1 MAVATGSQIRPEL
14 SAVDYTPFLQA
25 AGQSAQMQAQGI
37 GAAVGGAV
45 KGFES
50 YVQNKEREK
59 QAQGVIKAADVL
71 SSGFEPILQK
81 VDPRIAT
88 ALQDL
93 RTRIS
98 DPNLST
104 TERATAAKS
113 FMEQAPT
120 LLNAGVKFLDTQLVT
135 QARAGEAAAKAAE
148 KLSKEKVAAA
158 ARNYAIGKPIDQELT
173 PEQQNE
179 AFVLGMG
186 MREKGQMTERVDKI
200 VDGKVVPYNVT
211 TNLLTGDVKESQIR
225 EPYMSGAE
233 QLKVESTKKLMDI
246 GAEEYKKLGADVE
259 SATAQADLAD
269 QINYA
274 LENNATTGPFAEA
287 SAVVRNLAE
296 SILGG
301 NYEAAIQKLYVQGVS
316 ALSNR
321 QIRDLARGL
330 GSMSNDDRI
339 AFAKSFVN
347 IKDPKQAVRYYAEV
361 AKLNKERADARK
373 EFADQLLA
381 DGKTL
386 DVINSELFKM
396 KKEEPLISAI
406 ARERIFGS
414 QTKTEQPTQE
424 PTFTPAQ
431 AKAEL
436 ERRKAEKAKQ

>member
-1 MAVATGSQIRPEL
+1 MAFATGSQIRPEL

-135 QARAGEAAAKAAE
+135 QARAGEIAAKAAE

-186 MREKGQMTERVDKI
+186 MREKGQMTERVDK
-200 VDGKVVPYNVT
+200 VVNGKVVPYQVT
-211 TNLLTGDVKESQIR
+211 KNLLTGEVKESQIR
-225 EPYMSGAE
+225 ESFLGAAE
-233 QLKVESTKKLMDI
+233 QIDIKNKEKLMDI
-246 GAEEYKKLGADVE
+246 GAEEYKKLGADV
-259 SATAQADLAD
+259 ATASAQAELAD
-269 QINYA
+269 QIDYA
-274 LENNATTGPFAEA
+274 MEQGAVTGPFAEA
-287 SAVVRNLAE
+287 SAFVKSVAE
-296 SILGG
+296 SVFGG
-301 NYEAAIQKLYVQGVS
+301 DYNAAIQKLYVQGGKGLTI
-316 ALSNR
+316 AQR
-321 QIRDLARGL
+321 REMAKGL
-330 GSMSNDDRI
+330 GSMSDDDRKD
-339 AFAKSFVN
+339 FDKGLMS
-347 IKDPKQAVRYYAEV
+347 IKDPRQAVKYYVEV
-361 AKLNKERADARK
+361 VRLNRERANARK
-373 EFADQLLA
+373 AFANRLLA

-386 DVINSELFKM
+386 DVVNSELFAL
-396 KKEEPLISAI
+396 KEQEPFISAI
-406 ARERIFGS
+406 ARERVFGS
-414 QTKTEQPTQE
+414 QTKTEQPQQ
-424 PTFTPAQ
+424 TPKITPEQ
-431 AKAEL
+431 AKAEI

>member
-45 KGFES
+45 KGFEG

-120 LLNAGVKFLDTQLVT
+120 LLNAGVKFLDTQLIT
-135 QARAGEAAAKAAE
+135 QARAGEVAAKAAE

-186 MREKGQMTERVDKI
+186 MREKGQMTERVDR
-200 VDGKVVPYNVT
+200 VVNGKVVPYQVT

-225 EPYMSGAE
+225 ESFLGAAE
-233 QLKVESTKKLMDI
+233 QIDIKNKEKLMDI
-246 GAEEYKKLGADVE
+246 GAKEYEKLGTDVTTA
-259 SATAQADLAD
+259 SAQAELAD
-269 QINYA
+269 QIDYA
-274 LENNATTGPFAEA
+274 LEQGAVTGAFAEA
-287 SAVVRNLAE
+287 SAYVKNIAE
-296 SILGG
+296 SVFGG
-301 NYEAAIQKLYVQGVS
+301 DYNAAIQRLYVQGGKGLTI
-316 ALSNR
+316 AQR
-321 QIRDLARGL
+321 REMAKGL
-330 GSMSNDDRI
+330 GAMSNDDRKD
-339 AFAKSFVN
+339 FDKGLMS
-347 IKDPKQAVRYYAEV
+347 IKDPKQAVKYYVEV
-361 AKLNKERADARK
+361 VRLNKERADARK
-373 EFADQLLA
+373 AFADQLIA
-381 DGKTL
+381 DRKTL
-386 DVINSELFKM
+386 DVVNSELFKL
-396 KKEEPLISAI
+396 KQQEPFISAI
-406 ARERIFGS
+406 ARERVFGS
-414 QTKTEQPTQE
+414 QTKTEQPPQ
-424 PTFTPAQ
+424 TPKITPEQ
-431 AKAEL
+431 AKAEI

>member
-186 MREKGQMTERVDKI
+186 MREKGQMTERVDKV

-274 LENNATTGPFAEA
+274 LEQGATAGPFAEA
-287 SAVVRNLAE
+287 SALVRNLAE
-296 SILGG
+296 STLGG
-301 NYEAAIQKLYVQGVS
+301 NYNAAIQKLYTQGVR
-316 ALSNR
+316 ALSNQ
-321 QIRDLARGL
+321 QIRALAKGL
-330 GSMSNDDRI
+330 GSMSNDDRT
-339 AFAKSFVN
+339 AFEKSFVS
-347 IKDPKQAVRYYAEV
+347 IKDPKEAVRYYAEV
-361 AKLNKERADARK
+361 ARLNKERADARK
-373 EFADQLLA
+373 AFADQLIA
-381 DGKTL
+381 EGKTL
-386 DVINSELFKM
+386 DVINSELFKL
-396 KKEEPLISAI
+396 KKEEPFISAI

-414 QTKTEQPTQE
+414 QVAAEQPPQTSE
-424 PTFTPAQ
+424 ITPEQARAELARRRSGQ
-431 AKAEL
+431 AK
-436 ERRKAEKAKQ
+436 Q

>member
-71 SSGFEPILQK
+71 SSGFEPILEK

-120 LLNAGVKFLDTQLVT
+120 LLNAGVKFLDAQLIAK
-135 QARAGEAAAKAAE
+135 ARTDELAAKAAE
-148 KLSKEKVAAA
+148 KVRKENIASA
-158 ARNYAIGKPIDQELT
+158 ARNIAIGKPVTQKLT
-173 PEQQNE
+173 PDEENE
-179 AFVLGMG
+179 AFVAAAT
-186 MREKGQMTERVDKI
+186 MREKGQMTERVDK
-200 VDGKVVPYNVT
+200 VVNGKVVPYQVT
-211 TNLLTGDVKESQIR
+211 TNLLTGEVKESQIR
-225 EPYMSGAE
+225 ESFLGAAE
-233 QLKVESTKKLMDI
+233 QIDIKNKEKLMDI
-246 GAEEYKKLGADVE
+246 GAKEYEKLGTDVTTA
-259 SATAQADLAD
+259 SAQAELAD
-269 QINYA
+269 QIDYA
-274 LENNATTGPFAEA
+274 MEQGAVTGPFAEA
-287 SAVVRNLAE
+287 SAFVKSIAE
-296 SILGG
+296 SVFGG
-301 NYEAAIQKLYVQGVS
+301 DYNAAIQKLYVQGGKGLTI
-316 ALSNR
+316 AQR
-321 QIRDLARGL
+321 REMAKGL
-330 GSMSNDDRI
+330 GSMSDDDRKD
-339 AFAKSFVN
+339 FDKGLMS
-347 IKDPKQAVRYYAEV
+347 IKDPRQAVKYYVEV
-361 AKLNKERADARK
+361 VRLNRERANARK
-373 EFADQLLA
+373 AFANRLLA

-386 DVINSELFKM
+386 DVVNSELFKL
-396 KKEEPLISAI
+396 KEQEPFISAI
-406 ARERIFGS
+406 ARERVFGS
-414 QTKTEQPTQE
+414 QTKTEQPPQ
-424 PTFTPAQ
+424 TPKITPEQ
-431 AKAEL
+431 AKAEI

>member
-71 SSGFEPILQK
+71 SSGFEPILEK

-120 LLNAGVKFLDTQLVT
+120 LLNAGVKFLDAQLVT
-135 QARAGEAAAKAAE
+135 KARTDELAAKAAE
-148 KLSKEKVAAA
+148 KTRKENIASA
-158 ARNYAIGKPIDQELT
+158 ARNIAIGKPVTQNLT
-173 PEQQNE
+173 PDEENE
-179 AFVLGMG
+179 AFVAAAT
-186 MREKGQMTERVDKI
+186 MREKGQMTERVDEF
-200 VDGKVVPYNVT
+200 VDGKVVPYQVT
-211 TNLLTGDVKESQIR
+211 TNLLTGDVKRSQIR
-225 EPYMSGAE
+225 ESFLSSEEQAKLESRKEAIKMGAE
-233 QLKVESTKKLMDI
+233 TVKKTR
-246 GAEEYKKLGADVE
+246 EFAD
-259 SATAQADLAD
+259 SASAQAELAD
-269 QINYA
+269 QLVYA
-274 LENNATTGPFAEA
+274 IEQGATTGPFAEA
-287 SAVVRNLAE
+287 SATVKSAAE
-296 SILGG
+296 AVFGG
-301 NYEAAIQKLYVQGVS
+301 DYGAAVQKLFVQG
-316 ALSNR
+316 AKGLSMI
-321 QIRDLARGL
+321 QIRALMRGL
-330 GSMSNDDRI
+330 GSMSDDDRKAAEK
-339 AFAKSFVN
+339 AFLSA
-347 IKDPKQAVRYYAEV
+347 KDPKQAVLYYAEL
-361 AKLNKERADARK
+361 AKLNKERADARSK
-373 EFADQLLA
+373 FVDELQSRGVTFDAIDQ
-381 DGKTL
+381 
-386 DVINSELFKM
+386 ELSKL
-396 KKEEPLISAI
+396 KREERSISSI

-414 QTKTEQPTQE
+414 QAEAEQPQE
-424 PTFTPAQ
+424 KPTFTPAQ

>member
-71 SSGFEPILQK
+71 SSGFEPILEK

-120 LLNAGVKFLDTQLVT
+120 LLNAGVKFLDAQLVT
-135 QARAGEAAAKAAE
+135 KARADELAAKAAD

-158 ARNYAIGKPIDQELT
+158 ARNYAIGKPIDESLT

-186 MREKGQMTERVDKI
+186 MREKGQMTERVDKV

>member
-71 SSGFEPILQK
+71 SSGFEPILEK

-135 QARAGEAAAKAAE
+135 QARASEVAAKAAE

-186 MREKGQMTERVDKI
+186 MREKGQMTERVDKV

-233 QLKVESTKKLMDI
+233 QLKVKSTEKLMDI

-259 SATAQADLAD
+259 SAMAQADLAD

-274 LENNATTGPFAEA
+274 LEQGATAGPFAEA
-287 SAVVRNLAE
+287 SALVRNLAE
-296 SILGG
+296 STLGG
-301 NYEAAIQKLYVQGVS
+301 NYNAAIQKLYTQGVR
-316 ALSNR
+316 ALSNQ
-321 QIRDLARGL
+321 QIRALAKGL
-330 GSMSNDDRI
+330 GSMSNDDRT
-339 AFAKSFVN
+339 AFEKSFVS
-347 IKDPKQAVRYYAEV
+347 IKDPKEAVRY
-361 AKLNKERADARK
+361 
-373 EFADQLLA
+373 
-381 DGKTL
+381 
-386 DVINSELFKM
+386 
-396 KKEEPLISAI
+396 
-406 ARERIFGS
+406 
-414 QTKTEQPTQE
+414 
-424 PTFTPAQ
+424 
-431 AKAEL
+431 
-436 ERRKAEKAKQ
+436 

>member
-71 SSGFEPILQK
+71 SSGFEPILEK

-135 QARAGEAAAKAAE
+135 QARASEVAAKAAE

-186 MREKGQMTERVDKI
+186 MREKGQMTERVDKV

-233 QLKVESTKKLMDI
+233 QLKVKSTEKLMDI

-259 SATAQADLAD
+259 SAMAQADLAD

-274 LENNATTGPFAEA
+274 LEQGATAGPFAEA
-287 SAVVRNLAE
+287 SALVRNLAE
-296 SILGG
+296 STLGG
-301 NYEAAIQKLYVQGVS
+301 NYNAAIQKLYTQGVR
-316 ALSNR
+316 ALSNQ
-321 QIRDLARGL
+321 QIRALAKGL
-330 GSMSNDDRI
+330 GSMSNDDRT
-339 AFAKSFVN
+339 AFEKSFVS
-347 IKDPKQAVRYYAEV
+347 IKDPKEAVRYYAEV
-361 AKLNKERADARK
+361 ARLNKERADARK
-373 EFADQLLA
+373 AFADQLIA
-381 DGKTL
+381 EGKTL
-386 DVINSELFKM
+386 DVINSELFKL
-396 KKEEPLISAI
+396 KKEEPFISAI

-414 QTKTEQPTQE
+414 QAKPEQPTQT
-424 PTFTPAQ
+424 PTITPEQARAELARRRSGQ
-431 AKAEL
+431 AK
-436 ERRKAEKAKQ
+436 Q

>member
-120 LLNAGVKFLDTQLVT
+120 LLNAGVKFLDTQLIT
-135 QARAGEAAAKAAE
+135 QARAGEVAAKAAE

-186 MREKGQMTERVDKI
+186 MREKGQMTERVDR
-200 VDGKVVPYNVT
+200 VVNGKVVPYQVT

-225 EPYMSGAE
+225 ESFLGAAE
-233 QLKVESTKKLMDI
+233 QIDIKNKEKLMDI
-246 GAEEYKKLGADVE
+246 GAKEYEKLGTDVTTA
-259 SATAQADLAD
+259 SAQAELAD
-269 QINYA
+269 QIDYA
-274 LENNATTGPFAEA
+274 LEQGAVTGAFAEA
-287 SAVVRNLAE
+287 SAYVKNIAE
-296 SILGG
+296 SVFGG
-301 NYEAAIQKLYVQGVS
+301 DYNAAIQRLYVQGGKGLTI
-316 ALSNR
+316 AQR
-321 QIRDLARGL
+321 REMAKGL
-330 GSMSNDDRI
+330 GAMSNDDRKD
-339 AFAKSFVN
+339 FDKGLMS
-347 IKDPKQAVRYYAEV
+347 IKDPKQAVKYYVEV
-361 AKLNKERADARK
+361 VRLNKERADARK
-373 EFADQLLA
+373 AFADQLIA

-386 DVINSELFKM
+386 DVVNSELFKL
-396 KKEEPLISAI
+396 KQQEPFISAI
-406 ARERIFGS
+406 ARERVFGS
-414 QTKTEQPTQE
+414 QTKTEQPPQ
-424 PTFTPAQ
+424 TPKITPEQ
-431 AKAEL
+431 AKAEI